1 MDIFMSKSGN
11 ANQPSIA
18 CPWALNF
25 LITLF
30 LLTLAACPVMA
41 GKVDNV
47 DYLHYTSVPGK
58 SLVVIKGTSTLHDWS
73 AKSEEVRGSVELID
87 DHEIGS
93 RPEDK
98 DHSSVA
104 AENVRLVFSIPVRS
118 LKSEFHVFDEAM
130 YKIMD
135 CAKPSVITFKL
146 VHATQI
152 APPESY
158 NRAFKI
164 KGVLQLHCVKR
175 PISLVAKVKRPS
187 ARRLLIETETK
198 VKLTDFKITPPA
210 LIDGLLAAGDEV
222 KIKLSWVLAASQ

>member
-1 MDIFMSKSGN
+1 MGKFMSKSVN
-11 ANQPSIA
+11 ANQSGIG
-18 CPWALNF
+18 CPWALKF
-25 LITLF
+25 IMMLF
-30 LLTLAACPVMA
+30 ALALVACPAMA
-41 GKVDNV
+41 AQVDNI
-47 DYLHYTSVPGK
+47 DYLHYKSVPGK
-58 SLVVIKGTSTLHDWS
+58 SLVEILGTSTVRDWS
-73 AKSEEVRGSVELID
+73 AQSTEVHGSVELID

-104 AENVRLVFSIPVRS
+104 AENVHLVFSIPVRS

-198 VKLTDFKITPPA
+198 VKLTDFKIKPPA

-222 KIKLSWVLAASQ
+222 KIKLSWVLAASK